1 MGIYMRLGGK
11 LIANPNDPLI
21 WAESLINKGY
31 RAGVCPLKADA
42 SDQQIELLL
51 NTAQKHDLLIAEVG
65 VWNSPLDRDPVI
77 REQSIEFCK
86 AQLELADRVNANCC
100 VNISGSRGP
109 VRNGPDKEN
118 FSDDT
123 FEMVV
128 DTVRE
133 IIDAVKPTRTFY
145 VLECMPFMIPDS
157 IESYQRLLK
166 AIDRK
171 AFGVHFDP
179 VNMLITPRDYYDNGK
194 MINAFLQT
202 FGDRI
207 KSCHAKDIQIQP
219 GFPIRIQEVQAG
231 LGILDYRT
239 YIKAINKI
247 DPNMPLIIEHLQSE
261 EEYQQAAAYITQI
274 AQAVN

>member
-1 MGIYMRLGGK
+1 MRLGGK
-11 LIANPNDPLI
+11 LVDNPSDPI
-21 WAESLINKGY
+21 EWAKSLIDKGY
-31 RAGVCPLKADA
+31 TAGVCPLNAGA
-42 SDQQIELLL
+42 SDQQIQLLHK
-51 NTAQKHDLLIAEVG
+51 TVKKHDLLIAEVG

-77 REQSIEFCK
+77 RQQSIDYCK
-86 AQLELADRVNANCC
+86 AQLDLADRVGANCC

-133 IIDAVKPTRTFY
+133 IIDAVKPTHTFY

-194 MINAFLQT
+194 MINAFLAT

-207 KSCHAKDIQIQP
+207 KSCHAKDIQIQS

-231 LGILDYRT
+231 LGVLDYRT

-261 EEYQQAAAYITQI
+261 EEYQQAAEYITQI
-274 AQAVN
+274 AREVS